1 MPASSTLSCAIGLA
15 LAVASGA
22 TSAAQFDY
30 SLFVGINHSD
40 NIDLTQTNTTSE
52 SVLIPGL
59 NFTYSQ
65 LGSTLQA
72 NVAGTLE
79 YYDYLGSGFSNQTFV
94 QLSGQAN
101 WTILPQRLDFTVQ
114 DFAGVQPL
122 STLASDSPNN
132 LQQTNVLALG
142 PILHFRLGDTLRGQA
157 ELDYINS
164 YASKTKQFNSSRGQ
178 AVLRVLKDL
187 GPTDVLSVNVES
199 QRVNFYDSSS
209 TPLSE
214 IDGFPVIDDTTNIPN
229 YTRNELFARYVRT
242 LAHFNVD
249 VSLGWSQIDFTGAP
263 SASTPLARV
272 TLSWQPT
279 TRSNLAL
286 TASHQYSDAA
296 QDIMMQPGQ
305 IVAGAGAQLDNNAIG
320 PVGLNGPQGQTSP
333 GGINTGDLV
342 IDPEVYLNQ
351 SFGASYS
358 YTTDRWTLSAAPV
371 YSRLSY
377 LNDPTFDQTD
387 RGVSAGVSYRVTS
400 LLSVGVFGDGERY
413 TYRALDRRDD
423 TSDYGITLTDR
434 RTPHWT
440 WQVSLTHRQRDS
452 TAAGQSYSE
461 NEIYFG
467 VVFKR

>member
-1 MPASSTLSCAIGLA
+1 MPASSTLSCAVALA
-15 LAVASGA
+15 LAVASGTA
-22 TSAAQFDY
+22 SAAQFDY
-30 SLFVGINHSD
+30 SLFAGINHSD
-40 NIDLTQTNTTSE
+40 NIDLTQNNTISE
-52 SVLIPGL
+52 SVLIPGF

-65 LGSTLQA
+65 LGSTLQT

-79 YYDYLGSGFSNQTFV
+79 YYDYLGNGFNNQTFV
-94 QLSGQAN
+94 QLTGKAN
-101 WTILPQRLDFTVQ
+101 WTVLPQRLDFTVQ

-122 STLASDSPNN
+122 STLASDAPNN

-142 PILHFRLGDTLRGQA
+142 PILHFRLSNTLRGEA

-164 YASKTKQFNSSRGQ
+164 YASKTKEFNSSRGQ
-178 AVLRVLKDL
+178 GVLRFLKDL
-187 GPTDVLSVNVES
+187 GPTDVLSVNLES
-199 QRVNFYDSSS
+199 QHVDFYDTGSS
-209 TPLSE
+209 PPAE
-214 IDGFPVIDDTTNIPN
+214 INGIPDIDQTANIPN
-229 YTRNELFARYVRT
+229 YTRNEVFARYVRT
-242 LAHFNVD
+242 LAHFNLD
-249 VSLGWSQIDFTGAP
+249 VSLGWSQIDFSGAP
-263 SASTPLARV
+263 SASTPLARA

-279 TRSNLAL
+279 PRSNLAI

-305 IVAGAGAQLDNNAIG
+305 IIAGAGAQLDNNAIG
-320 PVGLNGPQGQTSP
+320 PVGLTGPQGQTSP

-351 SFGASYS
+351 SLGADYTF
-358 YTTDRWTLSAAPV
+358 TTDRWTVSAAPL

-377 LNDPTFDQTD
+377 LNDPTFNQTD
-387 RGVSAGVSYRVTS
+387 RGASAGVSYHVTA
-400 LLSVGVFGDGERY
+400 LVSVSVFADGERY
-413 TYRALDRRDD
+413 SYHSLDRRDD
-423 TSDYGITLTDR
+423 TSDYGISLTDR

-452 TAAGQSYSE
+452 TASGQSYSE

>member
-40 NIDLTQTNTTSE
+40 NIDLTASNPISE
-52 SVLIPGL
+52 NVLIPGF
-59 NFTYSQ
+59 NFTYAQ
-65 LGSTLQA
+65 IGSTLQA
-72 NVAGTLE
+72 NIAGTFE
-79 YYDYLGSGFSNQTFV
+79 YYDYLGNAFTNQTFV
-94 QLSGQAN
+94 QLTGQAN
-101 WTILPQRLDFTVQ
+101 WTVLPQRLDFTVQ

-122 STLASDSPNN
+122 STLASDAPNN

-142 PILHFRLGDTLRGQA
+142 PILHFRLSDTLRGQA

-164 YASKTKQFNSSRGQ
+164 YASKTQEFNSSRGQ
-178 AVLRVLKDL
+178 AVLRFLDDL
-187 GPTDVLSVNVES
+187 GPTDVLSLNIES
-199 QRVNFYDSSS
+199 QYVDFYDNPS
-209 TPLSE
+209 TPATE
-214 IDGFPVIDDTTNIPN
+214 IDGVPDVNGTVNIPN
-229 YTRNELFARYVRT
+229 YTRNELFGRYVRT
-242 LAHFNVD
+242 LAHFNLD
-249 VSLGWSQIDFTGAP
+249 VSLGWSQIDFNGAP

-305 IVAGAGAQLDNNAIG
+305 IIAGAGAQLNNNAIG
-320 PVGLNGPQGQTSP
+320 PIGPTGPQGQTSP

-351 SFGASYS
+351 SLGADYT
-358 YTTDRWTLSAAPV
+358 YTTERWTFSAAPL

-387 RGVSAGVSYRVTS
+387 RGGSAGASYRVTS
-400 LLSVGVFGDGERY
+400 LLSLAAFADYERY
-413 TYRALDRRDD
+413 EYRALDRRDD
-423 TSDYGITLTDR
+423 TSDYGISLTDR
-434 RTPHWT
+434 RTPHWS

-452 TAAGQSYSE
+452 TASGQSYSE

>member
-1 MPASSTLSCAIGLA
+1 
-15 LAVASGA
+15 
-22 TSAAQFDY
+22 
-30 SLFVGINHSD
+30 
-40 NIDLTQTNTTSE
+40 
-52 SVLIPGL
+52 
-59 NFTYSQ
+59 
-65 LGSTLQA
+65 
-72 NVAGTLE
+72 
-79 YYDYLGSGFSNQTFV
+79 
-94 QLSGQAN
+94 
-101 WTILPQRLDFTVQ
+101 
-114 DFAGVQPL
+114 
-122 STLASDSPNN
+122 
-132 LQQTNVLALG
+132 VLALG